1 MQLLPFCVRVAAGL
15 CDCLSDF
22 ILSEHS
28 LPCKLGH
35 QDGARGERTMLLP
48 TKPLIFLASTAAK
61 AWEPLSVA
69 VASSTASTASTGTP
83 YLFPTA
89 LIVCHAGLEP
99 RTKPQSGLLL
109 N

>member
-1 MQLLPFCVRVAAGL
+1 
-15 CDCLSDF
+15 
-22 ILSEHS
+22 
-28 LPCKLGH
+28 
-35 QDGARGERTMLLP
+35 MLLP

-99 RTKPQSGLLL
+99 RAKPQSGLLL